1 MPEREHYQHQAHPGP
16 PQGAGSLRG
25 QTPGQML
32 FPTRITLAGKAS
44 SHKSSFPADKQHV
57 PLHQHHQCPPP
68 LPRPR
73 QENHTNPIQALPRV
87 FQGRCQG
94 DAAFTHTHAHFQP
107 LIYTELPGKS
117 TAQQTSSG
125 SSRAAGVSQRSS
137 RGTGQE
143 GESSVSCTHSHPMLF
158 VRTLPAW
165 WGRQQEH
172 QACTWGRIQ
181 HGGAQQGPGA
191 AIGGSALPSGCR
203 GSAGAA
209 ARFEVCK
216 VKREALKLFQ
226 DNFLFQTEAP

>member
-1 MPEREHYQHQAHPGP
+1 MPAASGDKLQGKCCFPPG
-16 PQGAGSLRG
+16 SRW
-25 QTPGQML
+25 
-32 FPTRITLAGKAS
+32 LAGLARTNPPFLQIS
-44 SHKSSFPADKQHV
+44 STFPFTSTISV
-57 PLHQHHQCPPP
+57 PLPFLAPGKKTTPTPFKRFPGSSREDARVMQHLH
-68 LPRPR
+68 
-73 QENHTNPIQALPRV
+73 
-87 FQGRCQG
+87 
-94 DAAFTHTHAHFQP
+94 THTHTHFQP

-209 ARFEVCK
+209 ARFGVCK